1 MRRRLFNGIACGDA
15 LTSLL
20 STAQGERR
28 RRSEPIGQ
36 DREGLA
42 AGMADSAPHP
52 NAIMAFVVGL
62 AKPLSMADDRV
73 LAANRTSSR
82 Q

>member
-1 MRRRLFNGIACGDA
+1 
-15 LTSLL
+15 
-20 STAQGERR
+20 
-28 RRSEPIGQ
+28 
-36 DREGLA
+36 
-42 AGMADSAPHP
+42 MADSAPHP